1 MAYTTIDDPSAYF
14 QTKIYTGNGGA
25 LAVTNDG
32 NSDLQPD
39 LAWFKK
45 RGGSESHA
53 LFDTSRGIDRFVS
66 SNSDAVEQ
74 HQPTTG
80 NTDADD
86 IASFDSDGFTFQ
98 GGGGAINQS
107 SNTYVAWQWKANGG
121 TRTTNT
127 ESGNNPAGG
136 YQANTTA
143 GFSIV
148 DYTGTGAAGTM
159 AHGLGAVPTCMIIKN
174 RSESVDWGV
183 YHQEM
188 SSAGND
194 SYLELNTTD
203 AVATAGTMWNDTT
216 PTSSVFTIGSNT
228 KTNKDAITYIAYVF
242 TPIQGYSKFG
252 SYTGNGNADGPFVYL
267 GFKPAWIMI
276 KHTTETNGEWMQ
288 FDNKRQGYNDN
299 NDELHANDS
308 DAEVTGND
316 RLDLLSNGIK
326 IDSTGSYVNTD
337 GDSYIYIAFAESPFV
352 SSEGVPTTAR

>member
-1 MAYTTIDDPSAYF
+1 MAYTTIDDPSAHF

-39 LAWFKK
+39 FVWFKK
-45 RGGSESHA
+45 RGASESHA

-121 TRTTNT
+121 SRTTNT
-127 ESGNNPAGG
+127 ESGNNPGGG

-148 DYTGTGAAGTM
+148 DYTGTGATGTM
-159 AHGLGAVPTCMIIKN
+159 AHGLGAVPHMMFFKN
-174 RSESVDWGV
+174 RGTGQTWVV
-183 YHQEM
+183 YHHKNT
-188 SSAGND
+188 SAPATDMLQLEANNATND
-194 SYLELNTTD
+194 SNTYF
-203 AVATAGTMWNDTT
+203 NDTA
-216 PTSSVFTIGSNT
+216 PTSSVFTVATSNDL
-228 KTNKDAITYIAYVF
+228 NKDADGIIAYCF
-242 TPIQGYSKFG
+242 TSIQGYSKFG
-252 SYTGNGNADGPFVYL
+252 SYKGNGDADGTFIYL
-267 GFKPAWIMI
+267 GFKPAYFLLKSTDITQHWYVFDTARDTYNPSNSTIQPS
-276 KHTTETNGEWMQ
+276 TNNAQ
-288 FDNKRQGYNDN
+288 QTGYAMDF
-299 NDELHANDS
+299 
-308 DAEVTGND
+308 
-316 RLDLLSNGIK
+316 LSNGFK
-326 IDSTGSYVNTD
+326 IRHNDGAWNGSGN
-337 GDSYIYIAFAESPFV
+337 SYIYMAFVEHPFV
-352 SSEGVPTTAR
+352 SSKGVPTTAR